1 MNAKIST
8 GAAGLA
14 ACTNRGS
21 CLPEMGMM
29 LAAAV
34 PARMRPAARHVL
46 VFGLALLGPGEIAR
60 AAEPLPVP
68 KTVPAVA
75 QADATKSAIIAPPPP
90 PPAPM
95 GVFGADNLLA
105 QGKLILS
112 ITPNFTNLS
121 GILIG
126 TRRVSN
132 EFIVSTV
139 PFFLNPSQTVR
150 IVPQNIAVNTQVVGV
165 RYGVTKDFEMILNL
179 GMVEKNLNALV
190 FRGTAGI
197 TQLGNNYPGTASLV
211 DTVLSGIYRVYQDD
225 IHRVHVGLGFSFPTG
240 SNDNTFA
247 DFLLPNG
254 TRRNI
259 RGFYGMQL
267 GTGTFDILPGAAY
280 AGYLGPWS
288 WGVSYRGRLPLGQNP
303 QGYLWGDLHEFN
315 GWAGYTWIAG
325 LTTTFRVNGSTQ
337 GPIRGFDPQIN
348 GPAVPANP
356 LFYGGQRV
364 ELFGGASIS
373 GKFIGLEN
381 ATILVE
387 AGLPVYQN
395 LNGPQIMKNWQAGM
409 SLRLKM

>member
-14 ACTNRGS
+14 ACTNSGS
-21 CLPEMGMM
+21 CPPEMGKT
-29 LAAAV
+29 LAAA
-34 PARMRPAARHVL
+34 ALAA
-46 VFGLALLGPGEIAR
+46 GLILLGLGENGRAADNALDAR
-60 AAEPLPVP
+60 AD
-68 KTVPAVA
+68 
-75 QADATKSAIIAPPPP
+75 DAAKSVISAPPPPP

-105 QGKLILS
+105 PGKLVLS
-112 ITPNFTNLS
+112 ITPIFANLS

-126 TRRVSN
+126 TRKVSN

-139 PFFLNPSQTVR
+139 PFFLNPSQKVR
-150 IVPQNIAVNTQVVGV
+150 IVPQNIAVSTQVVGL
-165 RYGVTKDFEMILNL
+165 RYGVTKDFEMNLNL
-179 GMVEKNLNALV
+179 GVVEKNLNALV
-190 FRGTAGI
+190 FKGTAGI
-197 TQLGNNYPGTASLV
+197 TPLGSNYPGTASLV

-225 IHRVHVGLGFSFPTG
+225 VHRVHVGLGFSFPTG
-240 SNDNTFA
+240 SNRATFT

-259 RGFYGMQL
+259 RGFYAMQL

-288 WGVSYRGRLPLGQNP
+288 WGVSYRGRLPLGRNP
-303 QGYLWGDLHEFN
+303 QGYFWGDLHELN
-315 GWAGYTWIAG
+315 GWAGYTWTAG

-337 GPIRGFDPQIN
+337 GPIRGFDPKIN
-348 GPAVPANP
+348 GPAVPATP
-356 LFYGGQRV
+356 FFYGGQRV
-364 ELFGGASIS
+364 EVFGGASIS
-373 GKFIGLEN
+373 GKFIGYEN
-381 ATILVE
+381 ALILVE

-409 SLRLKM
+409 RLCLTF